1 MNPRLGAAG
10 NEEADMRRE
19 GQRSMEGMARGYA
32 RLLGGTAGLFALLAT
47 LVNATLALSVQAP
60 VVALQRSLAGI
71 SAGSGVSI
79 DAFAGSIT
87 GALVLAVLIGLAALV
102 IVLGFC
108 WYAGRIAGAL
118 VSDPHAGGGAGRR
131 VALVSGLVWVAGSLV
146 AVLAFHADASISWLL
161 ATLGV
166 ILASPDGA
174 SLSGYA
180 VNAAAGS
187 FLAVQ
192 VVILLALQGIAILI
206 ALGLGALAG
215 RAGAEGAIDTARRI
229 PAAPL
234 MWQPPANGQPYVY
247 PAGSSSP
254 QSPAAWYPPYPG
266 YPAFPPTQSPPPQ
279 QHSDAARAQTPP
291 AENPA
296 TT

>member
-1 MNPRLGAAG
+1 
-10 NEEADMRRE
+10 MRQE
-19 GQRSMEGMARGYA
+19 GQESQESQESQEGRESTARRYA

-47 LVNATLALSVQAP
+47 LVNATVALAVQAP

-87 GALVLAVLIGLAALV
+87 GALVLAVLIGFVALV

-118 VSDPHAGGGAGRR
+118 VGDPRAGDGAGRR
-131 VALVSGLVWVAGSLV
+131 VALVSGLVWIAGSLV
-146 AVLAFHADASISWLL
+146 AVLAFHADASLSWLI

-174 SLSGYA
+174 TLSGYA
-180 VNAAAGS
+180 VNAAGGS

-215 RAGAEGAIDTARRI
+215 RAGADGAVDTARRI
-229 PAAPL
+229 PVAPPT
-234 MWQPPANGQPYVY
+234 WQPPTNGQPYQY
-247 PAGSSSP
+247 PAAYPPP
-254 QSPAAWYPPYPG
+254 QPPPAWYPQYPN
-266 YPAFPPTQSPPPQ
+266 YPAAPLPPFVPPPQ
-279 QHSDAARAQTPP
+279 QSSAAPTQTPP
-291 AENPA
+291 ADNPVA
-296 TT
+296 T

>member
-1 MNPRLGAAG
+1 
-10 NEEADMRRE
+10 MRQESRE
-19 GQRSMEGMARGYA
+19 SMESMACRYA
-32 RLLGGTAGLFALLAT
+32 RLLGVTAGLFVLLAT
-47 LVNATLALSVQAP
+47 LVNANVALSAQAP

-87 GALVLAVLIGLAALV
+87 GALALAVLIGLAALV

-118 VSDPHAGGGAGRR
+118 VGDARAGGGAGRR
-131 VALVSGLVWVAGSLV
+131 VALVSGLVWLAGSLV

-174 SLSGYA
+174 TLSGYA
-180 VNAAAGS
+180 VNAAGGA

-192 VVILLALQGIAILI
+192 LVILLALQGIAVLI

-215 RAGAEGAIDTARRI
+215 RAGAAGAIRRI
-229 PAAPL
+229 STAPHA
-234 MWQPPANGQPYVY
+234 WHPPANGQPYAYHAGY
-247 PAGSSSP
+247 PSP
-254 QSPAAWYPPYPG
+254 QPPPIWYPPYPG
-266 YPAFPPTQSPPPQ
+266 YPAYSPTQSPPPQ
-279 QHSDAARAQTPP
+279 QQSSAAPAQPPP
-291 AENPA
+291 ADNPA
-296 TT
+296 AT

>member
-1 MNPRLGAAG
+1 
-10 NEEADMRRE
+10 
-19 GQRSMEGMARGYA
+19 MEGMARRYA
-32 RLLGGTAGLFALLAT
+32 RLLGVTAGLFALLAT
-47 LVNATLALSVQAP
+47 LVNATVALSVQAP

-87 GALVLAVLIGLAALV
+87 GALALAALIGLAALV

-108 WYAGRIAGAL
+108 WYAGRVAGGL
-118 VSDPHAGGGAGRR
+118 VGDPRAGGGAGRR
-131 VALVSGLVWVAGSLV
+131 VALVSGLVWLAGSLV
-146 AVLAFHADASISWLL
+146 AVLAFHADASVSWLL

-180 VNAAAGS
+180 VNAAGGA

-192 VVILLALQGIAILI
+192 VVILLALQGMAILI

-234 MWQPPANGQPYVY
+234 TWQPPANGQPYVY
-247 PAGSSSP
+247 PTGASSP
-254 QSPAAWYPPYPG
+254 QPPAAWYPPYPA
-266 YPAFPPTQSPPPQ
+266 YPVSPSPAYSPSPQPPQ
-279 QHSDAARAQTPP
+279 QQSDAAPAQTPP

-296 TT
+296 AM

>member
-1 MNPRLGAAG
+1 
-10 NEEADMRRE
+10 MRQE
-19 GQRSMEGMARGYA
+19 SGESMESTARGYA
-32 RLLGGTAGLFALLAT
+32 RLLGMTAGLFALLAT
-47 LVNATLALSVQAP
+47 LVNATVALSVQSP

-87 GALVLAVLIGLAALV
+87 GALALAMLIGLVALV
-102 IVLGFC
+102 IMLGFC

-118 VSDPHAGGGAGRR
+118 VGDPRAGGGAGRR
-131 VALVSGLVWVAGSLV
+131 VALVSGLVWLAGSLV

-174 SLSGYA
+174 TLSGYA
-180 VNAAAGS
+180 VNAAGGV

-192 VVILLALQGIAILI
+192 LVILLILQGIAILI

-215 RAGAEGAIDTARRI
+215 RAGAAGAVDTARHI
-229 PAAPL
+229 PAAAHA
-234 MWQPPANGQPYVY
+234 WRAPANGELHAY
-247 PAGSSSP
+247 PAGYPSP
-254 QSPAAWYPPYPG
+254 QPPPIWYPPYPG
-266 YPAFPPTQSPPPQ
+266 ASAYPPVQSPPPQ
-279 QHSDAARAQTPP
+279 QPSSAAPAPPP
-291 AENPA
+291 APADNP
-296 TT
+296 TVM